1 MRCIACNKLLTD
13 FESSRKS
20 VTTGE
25 YIDMCTDCYK
35 HIRDDVNVIENNDLL
50 HINDVLEEELLFNV
64 DDDTVDSVNV

>member
-20 VTTGE
+20 VHTGE

-35 HIRDDVNVIENNDLL
+35 HIRDDVSVIENNNLL
-50 HINDVLEEELLFNV
+50 HINDILEEELLFNDVNDV
-64 DDDTVDSVNV
+64 DV